1 MNTLQLTNSKQDI
14 QRAGDLLK
22 AGELVAIPT
31 ETVYGLAADAL
42 NGEAVARIFE
52 AKGRPGDNPLIV
64 HIADLSQVDDLTAFV
79 PPVLEDLAKAFWPG
93 PLTVILEK
101 SDLIPDEVTAGL
113 DTVAIRMPSHK
124 DARAIIQAA
133 GTPLAAPSANT
144 SGMPSPTT
152 AEHVLHDMDGKI
164 AAVVDGGPCEVGVES
179 TVLTLCTRVPRVLR
193 PGKVTPEELFEV
205 LGEVEVDDAVL
216 GQLAEGAVAASP
228 GMKYK
233 HYSPNAEVYVLNG
246 SAEGFAAYVN
256 EKDPEKTAALVFDG
270 EEELVSCRTLPFG
283 EAGDPLTQ
291 AERLFDDLRRADEL
305 GVEEIYV
312 RCPDAEGVGLAVL
325 NRLLRAA
332 EFRVIDV
339 SHSLF

>member
-1 MNTLQLTNSKQDI
+1 MKD
-14 QRAGDLLK
+14 
-22 AGELVAIPT
+22 GELVAIPT

-42 NGEAVARIFE
+42 NGEAVANIFK
-52 AKGRPGDNPLIV
+52 AKGRPMDNPLIV
-64 HIADLSQVDDLTAFV
+64 HIADLSQVDDLVAFV

-101 SDLIPDEVTAGL
+101 SDLIPDEVSAGL
-113 DTVAIRMPSHK
+113 DTVAIRMPSHP
-124 DARAIIQAA
+124 DARAIIKAA

-152 AEHVLHDMDGKI
+152 AAHVLHDMDGKI

-179 TVLTLCTRVPRVLR
+179 TVLTLCTRVPRILR
-193 PGKVTPEELFEV
+193 PGRVTPEDLFDV

-233 HYSPNAEVYVLNG
+233 HYSPKAEVYIVDG
-246 SAEGFAAYVN
+246 SAEGFAKYVN
-256 EKDPEKTAALVFDG
+256 EKVAERAADEAAVAALVFDG
-270 EEELVSCRTLPFG
+270 EEDLVNCVTLPFG
-283 EAGDPLTQ
+283 AEDDSLGQ
-291 AERLFDDLRRADEL
+291 AEHLFDDLRRADEL
-305 GVEEIYV
+305 GVSDIYV
-312 RCPDAEGVGLAVL
+312 RCPSAEGVGLAVM

-332 EFRVIDV
+332 EFRIIEVD
-339 SHSLF
+339 